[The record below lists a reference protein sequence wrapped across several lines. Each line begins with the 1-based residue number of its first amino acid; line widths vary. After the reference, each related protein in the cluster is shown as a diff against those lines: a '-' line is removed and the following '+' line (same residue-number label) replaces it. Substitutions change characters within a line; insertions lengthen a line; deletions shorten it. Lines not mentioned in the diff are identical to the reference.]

1 MLHQRWSRNQGNGK
15 QKSNRK
21 INEKKGWF
29 PEKFNKTDKPPA
41 ALSRKKKE
49 KVYQYWE

>member
-1 MLHQRWSRNQGNGK
+1 ME
-15 QKSNRK
+15 NRK
-21 INEKKGWF
+21 ATEKLMKKKGWF